1 MTSRRGGPRGVE
13 RHRLNAPRLPE
24 GLFLAYT
31 ILALSGVIPVLGLVL
46 ATINYFVA
54 LAMVSKICDGINAIP
69 PQLKPAA

>member
-1 MTSRRGGPRGVE
+1 MTSRRGVPRGVE
-13 RHRLNAPRLPE
+13 RHRLNGPRLPE

-31 ILALSGVIPVLGLVL
+31 ILAFLAIIPVAGLVL